1 MTGRIHALA
10 LFFALALF
18 LLGLRAWQLQV
29 LEYERYA
36 LRSQGNYL
44 KTEDI
49 PAPRGKILDRKGRV
63 LAQDRL
69 VVDLVYTGGE
79 VAFKERLL
87 PLLGL
92 EDLPQV
98 TEPTVLK
105 AGVPEALRP
114 TLEELT
120 AGQKNLY
127 LRERIERY
135 YPNPISG
142 PVMGYV
148 LRANAAQVKQGYSPE
163 EEVGQAGLEAACL
176 LYTSPSPRD

>member
-69 VVDLVYTGGE
+69 VVDLVYTGG
-79 VAFKERLL
+79 RW
-87 PLLGL
+87 PSRRG
-92 EDLPQV
+92 
-98 TEPTVLK
+98 
-105 AGVPEALRP
+105 
-114 TLEELT
+114 
-120 AGQKNLY
+120 
-127 LRERIERY
+127 
-135 YPNPISG
+135 S
-142 PVMGYV
+142 
-148 LRANAAQVKQGYSPE
+148 
-163 EEVGQAGLEAACL
+163 
-176 LYTSPSPRD
+176 SPSWAWKTFPRSRSPRS